1 MKIQEHKR
9 INAILF
15 FACKEAD
22 NKINRLKLMK
32 LLWLADRTHLT
43 RYGRLILQD
52 TYCALEHGPVPS
64 KTKEISDNGVDDKFS
79 VVGDFII
86 EAEDNYEDKYFSS
99 SDIEVMEEIWE
110 NYGGMNRFTLRD
122 ISHKSQAY
130 PFR

>member
-99 SDIEVMEEIWE
+99 SDIEVK
-110 NYGGMNRFTLRD
+110 RR
-122 ISHKSQAY
+122 
-130 PFR
+130 